1 MPRLAC
7 AGGQAPHSRPELID
21 TTGEERRGAVSFLRI
36 LEMLGVA
43 VFAIS
48 GALAAG
54 RKSLDLVGVI
64 VTATVTAIG
73 GGTLR
78 DVLLDRHPVF
88 WIGDTTYLWVIF
100 AAALLTVVY
109 SRRWSPPERSLAF
122 ADALGLA
129 LFTISGAQV
138 AQSAGLGGVVV
149 VIMGALTGVAGGVI
163 RDVLTAE
170 IPMILRRGPIYAT
183 ACVVGVSLY
192 LLLEMVLPRNVAALA
207 GMASIAALRLAAILW
222 NLTIPVFTLGD
233 RRDQVG

>member
-1 MPRLAC
+1 
-7 AGGQAPHSRPELID
+7 
-21 TTGEERRGAVSFLRI
+21 VSFLRI

-54 RKSLDLVGVI
+54 RKSLDLVGVV

-109 SRRWSPPERSLAF
+109 SRRWSPPERGLAV

-149 VIMGALTGVAGGVI
+149 VIMGTLTGVAGGVI

-170 IPMILRRGPIYAT
+170 IPMVMRRGPIYAT
-183 ACVVGVSLY
+183 ASVVGASLY
-192 LLLEMVLPRNVAALA
+192 LLLEMALPRNVAALA
-207 GMASIAALRLAAILW
+207 GMAAIAALRLAAILW
-222 NLTIPVFTLGD
+222 KLTVPVFTLGD
-233 RRDQVG
+233 GHDGARR